1 MMRSDI
7 RPEFEKIRFS
17 PARTGVFHIGASRSK
32 WRCLAIIAATSSWLR
47 KDADSKAPGEWSEA
61 INDRMRRR
69 SGDD

>member
-7 RPEFEKIRFS
+7 RPEFEEISLS
-17 PARTGVFHIGASRSK
+17 PARTGVFHISASRSK
-32 WRCLAIIAATSSWLR
+32 WRCMAIIAAAPSRLR